1 MVYRSGRALC
11 YPPRHRALKNP
22 ALDSGFHAAP
32 APLSVRITSAFGHGA
47 PTEQLAASR
56 GRRGIR
62 ARPGPPARPRHESG
76 RGARG
81 ILPHLFLRTF
91 HPFRFDVRR
100 VFERKESDVTRYP
113 GMPRKTIVRATERNE
128 QTADAAGLFSELLPH
143 PRADQRT
150 CCQEISGVPTE
161 RVPEPP
167 DPSQGRSGSCFS
179 LRSLGPVAGCILSP
193 RNSPEA

>member
-113 GMPRKTIVRATERNE
+113 GMPRKTIIRATERSE
-128 QTADAAGLFSELLPH
+128 QTADAAGCSLSSCRTPGPTSAPAARRSQGSPLSEFRSPPTH
-143 PRADQRT
+143 PRD
-150 CCQEISGVPTE
+150 GV
-161 RVPEPP
+161 
-167 DPSQGRSGSCFS
+167 DPVFLSDPW
-179 LRSLGPVAGCILSP
+179 GPWQA
-193 RNSPEA
+193 AF